1 MLQKCD
7 ILYYTIKSNEHL
19 GGKKKM
25 GMNQDIQKVLVTQE
39 QIQEKVKELGKLLTE
54 EYDGRFPLA
63 VGVLKGAMPFMSD
76 LLKHI
81 DTYLEMDFMDV
92 SSYGNATVS
101 SGEVKILKDLNTSVE
116 GRDIL
121 IIEDIIDSGLTLSYL
136 VELFR
141 YRKAKSIKI
150 VTLLDKPAGRKAD
163 IEADYVGFVVPDE
176 FVVGY
181 GLDYC
186 EKYRNL
192 PYIGVLKPEVY
203 SK

>member
-1 MLQKCD
+1 MKND
-7 ILYYTIKSNEHL
+7 IE
-19 GGKKKM
+19 
-25 GMNQDIQKVLVTQE
+25 KVLISEE
-39 QIQEKVKELGKLLTE
+39 QLQEKTKELAGVLTE
-54 EYDGRFPLA
+54 EYKDSFPLA
-63 VGVLKGAMPFMSD
+63 IGVLKGAMPFMAD
-76 LLKHI
+76 LLKRI

-92 SSYGNATVS
+92 SSYGNSTVS
-101 SGEVKILKDLNTSVE
+101 SGEVKILKDLDTSVE

-150 VTLLDKPAGRKAD
+150 VTLLDKPTGRKVD
-163 IEADYVGFVVPDE
+163 LKADYVGFIVPDE

-181 GLDYC
+181 GLDYA

-192 PYIGVLKPEVY
+192 PYIGVLKPEIY
-203 SK
+203 TTNE

>member
-1 MLQKCD
+1 MKND
-7 ILYYTIKSNEHL
+7 IEKILITEEEIEAKINEIAV
-19 GGKKKM
+19 
-25 GMNQDIQKVLVTQE
+25 Q
-39 QIQEKVKELGKLLTE
+39 LTK

-63 VGVLKGAMPFMSD
+63 VGVLKGAMPFMAD
-76 LLKHI
+76 LLKRV

-92 SSYGNATVS
+92 SSYGRSTTS
-101 SGEVKILKDLNTSVE
+101 SGEVKILKDLNTPVA

-141 YRKAKSIKI
+141 YRKANSIKI
-150 VTLLDKPAGRKAD
+150 VTLLDKPSGHKAD
-163 IEADYVGFVVPDE
+163 IQADYVGFVVPNA

-181 GLDYC
+181 GLDYA

-192 PYIGVLKPEVY
+192 PYIGVLKRDVY
-203 SK
+203 GNNVKE